1 MFLPHGLLDFP
12 VSCVRVLSPEIAT
25 WTALSPH
32 SNVVPSESLREHP
45 GSYCHFPQSRFSDIL
60 WVPRGCKRMW
70 TSLFWTAQQWGEKR
84 TWLPCIPARNV
95 ASTQNGALRI
105 WCVWTV
111 RHHEHLLAV
120 QPNTQICG
128 VDFVFP
134 QVRLQGENTLEWGF
148 KEWVR
153 KDSEVWEMGGCV
165 SDSAQYGEILG
176 WLSMKVFNVSP
187 LLLLFKS

>member
-25 WTALSPH
+25 WTAVSPH
-32 SNVVPSESLREHP
+32 SNIVPSESLREHP
-45 GSYCHFPQSRFSDIL
+45 GSYRHFPQSWFSDIL

-70 TSLFWTAQQWGEKR
+70 TSLFWTAQQWGGKR

-120 QPNTQICG
+120 QPEHTSTRG
-128 VDFVFP
+128 W
-134 QVRLQGENTLEWGF
+134 L
-148 KEWVR
+148 
-153 KDSEVWEMGGCV
+153 CV
-165 SDSAQYGEILG
+165 STGEASGGEHSRMRL
-176 WLSMKVFNVSP
+176 
-187 LLLLFKS
+187 